1 MTGNTL
7 ATPWLS
13 KDQQQVWR
21 TFLDGFARIKQ
32 ELDDELRPFGLDL
45 SVYEILLRLSE
56 SAERSM
62 RMSDLAIAARQSRS
76 RLTHSITRMEDK
88 GLVRRLPCPDDRRG
102 VIAQLTEEG
111 NALLQEA
118 TPTHV
123 ERVRTVLVDAVEPN
137 DLEALGRAM
146 DAVVKVTN

>member
-1 MTGNTL
+1 MSGSIT
-7 ATPWLS
+7 TPWLS
-13 KDQQQVWR
+13 DEQQQVWR

-45 SVYEILLRLSE
+45 SVYEILVRLSE
-56 SAERSM
+56 SPDNSM
-62 RMSDLAIAARQSRS
+62 RMSDLAVAARQSRS
-76 RLTHSITRMEDK
+76 RLTHSVTRMEEK

-111 NALLQEA
+111 SALLKAA
-118 TPTHV
+118 TPTHI
-123 ERVRTVLVDAVEPN
+123 ERVRTVLVDAVDPS

-146 DAVVKVTN
+146 GAVTKVKD

>member
-1 MTGNTL
+1 MSGNIT
-7 ATPWLS
+7 TPWLS
-13 KDQQQVWR
+13 EEQQLVWR

-56 SAERSM
+56 SPDNQM
-62 RMSDLAIAARQSRS
+62 RMSDLAVAARQSRS
-76 RLTHSITRMEDK
+76 RLTHSISRMEEK
-88 GLVRRLPCPDDRRG
+88 GLVQRMPCPDDRRG

-111 NALLQEA
+111 SALLTEA
-118 TPTHV
+118 TPTHI
-123 ERVRTVLVDAVEPN
+123 ERVRTVLVDAVDPS

-146 DAVVKVTN
+146 GAVVKVTD